1 MFSNFVT
8 MFSNFSWYLMRPRVN
23 PLLRN
28 PLLVRIH
35 CTLVSRNG
43 KFAMK
48 IDDSV
53 NEVDHA
59 LKPEDYGPEG
69 HWVVVK

>member
-1 MFSNFVT
+1 MSVD
-8 MFSNFSWYLMRPRVN
+8 
-23 PLLRN
+23 
-28 PLLVRIH
+28 
-35 CTLVSRNG
+35 CTLVSRNR

-48 IDDSV
+48 FDDSV
-53 NEVDHA
+53 IEVDHA